1 MTKLKKLSVVL
12 LVLLCALVAIVPLA
26 TKGYA
31 KADENYEAELAVE
44 EVSANV
50 EPRGLYT
57 SLSIS
62 LNGGNGKIW
71 ATAKNEITIF
81 PSTVYVIVQLYSSYS
96 YCEDYREMTLVST
109 NTISDLD
116 MGKTLVTEAST
127 NGEEKFWMGRVRY
140 RVDNGDW
147 KDKTVGALRYSAN
160 GECLGAI

>member
-71 ATAKNEITIF
+71 ATAKN
-81 PSTVYVIVQLYSSYS
+81 SSYS

-116 MGKTLVTEAST
+116 MGKTLVAEAST

-147 KDKTVGALRYSAN
+147 KDKTVGALRYSAS